1 MSEHDDRWILTWEGY
16 DPGKEG
22 VREALCAL
30 GNGQFVTR
38 GAAEE
43 VNADGTHYPGTYV
56 ASGYNRA
63 ISQVAGHDIENEDL
77 VNFPNWLCLTFRPNG
92 EEWVDFEK
100 MEVLSYRRE
109 LNMREGV
116 LVRSYTVRDSGGRTT
131 SVRSTRF
138 VHMYSPH
145 LAAIEYTITPED
157 WSGPIE
163 IRSMVDGNVT
173 NTGVPRYGELESKH
187 HEMVANGT
195 VDPEGVYVMVK
206 TLQSRL
212 EVSVAARTRVVS
224 GVVSDDVQVET
235 IVNDKD
241 TGQVFTTNAKQ
252 GTPIAVE
259 KVAALFTSRDD
270 GLCESSHDAGLA
282 ITRSPDFQE
291 LLRTHRAAWISLW
304 DRADVD
310 IECEEDPNEQGPD
323 EGVLIR
329 LQIFHALQSV
339 SENSKNLDASAPA
352 RGLHG
357 EAYRGHI
364 FWDELYIFPFY
375 TKAFPQISEA
385 MTRYRYYRLDAA
397 RDYAREF
404 GYRGAMYPWQS
415 SSNGREETQFLH
427 LNPKD
432 GTWGPDNSRRQRH
445 VNVAIVYNIWLHYAM
460 TGSRTFLERYG
471 AEIILEIV
479 RYWVS
484 AAFLNEETGRYEIH
498 GVMGPDEYHESYEG
512 AEEGGFR
519 NNAYTNV
526 MVVWCIERA
535 LKALDIVH
543 PGRRKD
549 LLELLNISEA
559 EVDQWRDMT
568 EKMTVPFHDDG
579 IISQFE
585 GYEQLEEFPWDEY
598 REKYGDIQRLDRIL
612 KAEGISPDKFMVA
625 KQPDVTMMFYVLGNK
640 EVERIFHQLGYPFD
654 DSTIEKN
661 IHYYL
666 ERTSHG
672 STLSRMVYS
681 SLLDRI
687 DRNLS
692 WELFN
697 AALRSDYVDIQGGTT
712 AEGIHLGSMCG
723 SVGIV
728 HDCYA
733 GISASE
739 DGVSIEPNLP
749 DKFRRISLNMKYRGR
764 WLSITVTRDK
774 FWVGLE
780 EQAAHGLTFMSGGSE
795 YRVEPG
801 EAVEVDL

>member
-1 MSEHDDRWILTWEGY
+1 MSEHDSRWILTWEGY

-43 VNADGTHYPGTYV
+43 VSADGTHYPGTYV

-63 ISQVAGHDIENEDL
+63 TSQVAGHDIENEDL
-77 VNFPNWLCLTFRPNG
+77 VNFPNWLCLTFRPEG
-92 EEWVDFEK
+92 GEWVDFAK
-100 MEVLSYRRE
+100 MDVLSYRRE
-109 LNMREGV
+109 LNMREGT
-116 LVRSYTVRDSGGRTT
+116 LVRSYTVRDAEGRTT
-131 SVRSTRF
+131 SVMSRRF

-145 LAAIEYTITPED
+145 LAAIEYAITPED
-157 WSGPIE
+157 WSGKIT

-173 NTGVPRYGELESKH
+173 NTGVARYSELVSKH
-187 HEMVANGT
+187 HDIVKTGEVE
-195 VDPEGVYVMVK
+195 PEGIYVLVK
-206 TLQSRL
+206 TTQSRL
-212 EVSVAARTRVVS
+212 EVGVAARTRISPTDSSAEVS
-224 GVVSDDVQVET
+224 VKT
-235 IVNDKD
+235 MVNDVD
-241 TGQVFTTNAKQ
+241 TCQEFTTLASQ
-252 GTPIAVE
+252 GSPIVVE
-259 KVAALFTSRDD
+259 KVAALYTSRDD
-270 GLCESSHDAGLA
+270 GITESSHDAGLA
-282 ITRSPDFQE
+282 VTRSPGFED

-310 IECEEDPNEQGPD
+310 IECAPNPDDEGPD
-323 EGVLIR
+323 EGVLMR
-329 LQIFHALQSV
+329 LQIFHSLQSV
-339 SENSKNLDASAPA
+339 SENTRNLDASAPA

-375 TKAFPQISEA
+375 IKTFPEIGEA
-385 MTRYRYYRLDAA
+385 MTRYRYHRLDAA
-397 RDYAREF
+397 RDYAKEF
-404 GYRGAMYPWQS
+404 GFRGAMYPWQS

-445 VNVAIVYNIWLHYAM
+445 VNVAIVYNIWQQYVM

-471 AEIILEIV
+471 AEVILEIV

-484 AAFLNEETGRYEIH
+484 AAFLNEDTGRYEIH
-498 GVMGPDEYHESYEG
+498 GVMGPDEYHEKYEG

-535 LKALDIVH
+535 LKALELVH
-543 PGRRKD
+543 PGRKKD
-549 LLELLNISEA
+549 LLALLDISDEELALWQYII
-559 EVDQWRDMT
+559 
-568 EKMTVPFHDDG
+568 EKMTLHFHGDG
-579 IISQFE
+579 IISQFD
-585 GYEQLEEFPWDEY
+585 GYEELEEFPWEEY

-612 KAEGISPDKFMVA
+612 KSEGTSPDKYMVA

-640 EVERIFHQLGYPFD
+640 EVERIIKQLGYPFAD
-654 DSTIEKN
+654 DTIEKN

-687 DRNLS
+687 DTKQS
-692 WELFN
+692 WDLFN
-697 AALRSDYVDIQGGTT
+697 GALRSDYVDIQGGTT
-712 AEGIHLGSMCG
+712 AEGIHLGSMAG
-723 SVGIV
+723 TVGIV
-728 HDCYA
+728 HDRYVGITTSDD
-733 GISASE
+733 GIS
-739 DGVSIEPNLP
+739 IKPNLP
-749 DKFRRISLNMKYRGR
+749 ERFRRISLSIKYRGR
-764 WLSITVTRDK
+764 WIAITVTHER

-780 EQAAHGLTFMSGGSE
+780 TQAKHGLVFESNGVD
-795 YRVEPG
+795 YKVDPG

>member
-1 MSEHDDRWILTWEGY
+1 MSEHDHRWILTWKGY

-43 VNADGTHYPGTYV
+43 VSADGTHYPGTYV

-63 ISQVAGHDIENEDL
+63 TSQVAGHDIENEDL
-77 VNFPNWLCLTFRPNG
+77 VNFPNWLCLTFRPEG
-92 EEWVDFEK
+92 GDWVDFEK
-100 MEVLSYRRE
+100 MKVLSYRRE

-116 LVRSYTVRDSGGRTT
+116 LVRSYTVRDSEGRST
-131 SVRSTRF
+131 SVMSRRF

-145 LAAIEYTITPED
+145 LGAIEYTITPED
-157 WSGPIE
+157 WSGTIE
-163 IRSMVDGNVT
+163 ILSKVDGNVT
-173 NTGVPRYGELESKH
+173 NTGVARYGELESKH
-187 HEMVANGT
+187 HDIVGT
-195 VDPEGVYVMVK
+195 GEVEPEGVFVLVK
-206 TLQSRL
+206 TRQSRL
-212 EVSVAARTRVVS
+212 EVGVAARTRVFPAEDNTEVS
-224 GVVSDDVQVET
+224 VKTTVDET
-235 IVNDKD
+235 D
-241 TGQVFTTNAKQ
+241 TSQQFTTVASQGKQ
-252 GTPIAVE
+252 IVVE
-259 KVAALFTSRDD
+259 KVAALYTSRDD
-270 GLCESSHDAGLA
+270 GIAESSHDAGLA
-282 ITRSPDFQE
+282 ITRCGSFED

-310 IECEEDPNEQGPD
+310 IECEQNPDDDGPD
-323 EGVLIR
+323 EGMLMR
-329 LQIFHALQSV
+329 LQIFHSLQSV
-339 SENSKNLDASAPA
+339 SENTRNLDASAPA

-375 TKAFPQISEA
+375 LKTFPEIGEA

-397 RDYAREF
+397 RDYAKEF

-445 VNVAIVYNIWLHYAM
+445 VNVAIVYNVWQQYVM

-471 AEIILEIV
+471 AEMILEIV

-484 AAFLNEETGRYEIH
+484 AAHLNEKTGRYEIH
-498 GVMGPDEYHESYEG
+498 GVMGPDEYHEKYEG
-512 AEEGGFR
+512 AEDGGFR

-535 LKALDIVH
+535 LKALELVH
-543 PGRRKD
+543 PGRKKD
-549 LLELLNISEA
+549 LLALLDISDKELA
-559 EVDQWRDMT
+559 QWREMI
-568 EKMTVPFHDDG
+568 EKMTVHFHGDG
-579 IISQFE
+579 IISQFD
-585 GYEQLEEFPWDEY
+585 GYEELEEFPWEMY

-612 KAEGISPDKFMVA
+612 KSEGASPDKYMVA

-640 EVERIFHQLGYPFD
+640 EVERIIKQLGYAFGED
-654 DSTIEKN
+654 TIEKN

-687 DRNLS
+687 DRGLS
-692 WELFN
+692 WDLFN

-712 AEGIHLGSMCG
+712 AEGIHLGSMAG
-723 SVGIV
+723 TVGIV
-728 HDCYA
+728 HDCYV
-733 GISASE
+733 GIAISDDAI
-739 DGVSIEPNLP
+739 SIEPNLP
-749 DKFRRISLNMKYRGR
+749 ERFRRISLSIKYRGR
-764 WLSITVTRDK
+764 WIAITVTRER

-780 EQAAHGLTFMSGGSE
+780 TQAKHGLVFDSNGVE
-795 YRVEPG
+795 YKVEPG

>member
-1 MSEHDDRWILTWEGY
+1 
-16 DPGKEG
+16 

-43 VNADGTHYPGTYV
+43 VSADGTHYPGTYV
-56 ASGYNRA
+56 AGGYNRA
-63 ISQVAGHDIENEDL
+63 VSKVAGHDIENEDL
-77 VNFPNWLCLTFRPNG
+77 VNFPNWLCLSFRPDG
-92 EEWVDFEK
+92 GDWVDFQK
-100 MEVLSYRRE
+100 MEVLSHRRE

-116 LVRSYTVRDSGGRTT
+116 LVRSYTIRDGDGRTT
-131 SVRSTRF
+131 SVVSRRF

-145 LAAIEYTITPED
+145 LAAIEYKITPQD
-157 WSGPIE
+157 WSGTIH

-173 NTGVPRYGELESKH
+173 NTGVARYSELESKH
-187 HEMVANGT
+187 HEIVKNGT
-195 VDPEGVYVMVK
+195 LDPEGVFVLVK
-206 TLQSRL
+206 TMQSRL
-212 EVSVAARTRVVS
+212 EVSVAARTRVAPTD
-224 GVVSDDVQVET
+224 GAADVQVNT
-235 IVNDKD
+235 IVNDVE
-241 TGQVFTTNAKQ
+241 TGQEFTTQAVQ
-252 GTPIAVE
+252 GSPIVVE
-259 KVAALFTSRDD
+259 KVAALYTSKDD
-270 GLCESSHDAGLA
+270 GLCETSHDAGLA
-282 ITRSPDFQE
+282 ITRSPGFDD
-291 LLRTHRAAWISLW
+291 LLQTHRAAWISLW

-310 IECEEDPNEQGPD
+310 IECEPNPDDDGPD
-323 EGVLIR
+323 EGVLVR
-329 LQIFHALQSV
+329 LQIFHSLQSV
-339 SENSKNLDASAPA
+339 SENNRNIDASAPA

-375 TKAFPQISEA
+375 LKTFPEIGEA
-385 MTRYRYYRLDAA
+385 MARYRYYRLDAA
-397 RDYAREF
+397 RDYAKEF

-445 VNVAIVYNIWLHYAM
+445 VNVAIVYNIWQQYVM

-484 AAFLNEETGRYEIH
+484 TSHLNPDSGRYEIH
-498 GVMGPDEYHESYEG
+498 GVMGPDEYHEMYEG

-535 LKALDIVH
+535 LMALELVH

-549 LLELLNISEA
+549 LLALLNITED
-559 EVDQWRDMT
+559 ELNHWRDMT
-568 EKMTVPFHDDG
+568 EKMTVPFHGDG
-579 IISQFE
+579 IISQFD
-585 GYEQLEEFPWDEY
+585 GYEELEEFPWEEY
-598 REKYGDIQRLDRIL
+598 RAKYGDIQRLDRIL
-612 KAEGISPDKFMVA
+612 KAEGVSPDKYMVA

-640 EVERIFHQLGYPFD
+640 EVERIFKQLGYPFD
-654 DSTIEKN
+654 ADTIEKN

-687 DRNLS
+687 DREMS
-692 WELFN
+692 WDLFN
-697 AALRSDYVDIQGGTT
+697 AALRSDFVDIQGGTT
-712 AEGIHLGSMCG
+712 AEGIHLGSMAG

-728 HDCYA
+728 HDCYV
-733 GISASE
+733 GISISDEGIA
-739 DGVSIEPNLP
+739 INPNLP
-749 DKFRRISLNMKYRGR
+749 ERFKRISLSIKYRER
-764 WLSITVTRDK
+764 WIAITVVRER

-780 EQAAHGLTFMSGGSE
+780 TQARHALMFESGGVE
-795 YRVEPG
+795 YRVDPG
-801 EAVEVDL
+801 EAVEVEI

>member
-1 MSEHDDRWILTWEGY
+1 MSEHDHRWILTWKGY

-43 VNADGTHYPGTYV
+43 VSADGTHYPGTYV

-63 ISQVAGHDIENEDL
+63 TSQVAGHDIENEDL
-77 VNFPNWLCLTFRPNG
+77 VNFPNWLCLTFRPEG
-92 EEWVDFEK
+92 GDWVDFEK
-100 MEVLSYRRE
+100 MKVLSYRRE

-116 LVRSYTVRDSGGRTT
+116 LVRSYTVRDSEGRST
-131 SVRSTRF
+131 SVMSRRF

-145 LAAIEYTITPED
+145 LGAIEYTITPED
-157 WSGPIE
+157 WSGTIE
-163 IRSMVDGNVT
+163 ILSKVDGNVT
-173 NTGVPRYGELESKH
+173 NTGVARYGELESKH
-187 HEMVANGT
+187 HDIVGT
-195 VDPEGVYVMVK
+195 GEVEPEGVFVLVK
-206 TLQSRL
+206 TRQSRL
-212 EVSVAARTRVVS
+212 EVGVAARTRVFPAEDNTEVS
-224 GVVSDDVQVET
+224 VKTTVDE
-235 IVNDKD
+235 KD
-241 TGQVFTTNAKQ
+241 TSQQFTTVASQGKQ
-252 GTPIAVE
+252 IVVE
-259 KVAALFTSRDD
+259 KVAALYTSRDD
-270 GLCESSHDAGLA
+270 GIAESSHDAGLA
-282 ITRSPDFQE
+282 ITRCGSFED

-310 IECEEDPNEQGPD
+310 IECEQNPDDDGPD
-323 EGVLIR
+323 EGMLMR
-329 LQIFHALQSV
+329 LQIFHSLQSV
-339 SENSKNLDASAPA
+339 SENTRNLDASAPA

-375 TKAFPQISEA
+375 LKTFPEIGEA

-397 RDYAREF
+397 RDYAKEF

-445 VNVAIVYNIWLHYAM
+445 VNVAIVYNVWQQYVM

-471 AEIILEIV
+471 AEMILEIV

-484 AAFLNEETGRYEIH
+484 AAHLNEKTGRYEIH
-498 GVMGPDEYHESYEG
+498 GVMGPDEYHEKYEG
-512 AEEGGFR
+512 AEDGGFR

-535 LKALDIVH
+535 LKALELVH
-543 PGRRKD
+543 PGRKKD
-549 LLELLNISEA
+549 LLALLDISDEELA
-559 EVDQWRDMT
+559 QWREMI
-568 EKMTVPFHDDG
+568 EKMTVHFHGDG
-579 IISQFE
+579 IISQFD
-585 GYEQLEEFPWDEY
+585 GYEELEEFPWEMY

-612 KAEGISPDKFMVA
+612 KSEGASPDKYMVA

-640 EVERIFHQLGYPFD
+640 EVERIIKQLGYAFGED
-654 DSTIEKN
+654 TIEKN

-687 DRNLS
+687 DRGLS
-692 WELFN
+692 WDLFN
-697 AALRSDYVDIQGGTT
+697 GALRSDYVDIQGGTT
-712 AEGIHLGSMCG
+712 AEGIHLGSMAG
-723 SVGIV
+723 TVGIV
-728 HDCYA
+728 HDCYV
-733 GISASE
+733 GIAISDDAI
-739 DGVSIEPNLP
+739 SIEPNLP
-749 DKFRRISLNMKYRGR
+749 ERFRRISLSIKYRGR
-764 WLSITVTRDK
+764 WIAITVTRER

-780 EQAAHGLTFMSGGSE
+780 TQAKHGLEFESNGVE
-795 YRVEPG
+795 YKVEPG